1 MTQQPDVP
9 EAPEAKPIGEVTHYF
24 GKIGVMALDLSDTL
38 SVGETIH
45 IKGHTTDLIVTV
57 ESMQIEHESVPK
69 AGPGDSI
76 GIKVGE
82 KVRPGDKVYR
92 AE

>member
-1 MTQQPDVP
+1 MTEQPDATA
-9 EAPEAKPIGEVTHYF
+9 EKPIGEVTHYF
-24 GKIGVMALDLSDTL
+24 SKIGVMAVDLSDNLT
-38 SVGETIH
+38 VGETIH
-45 IKGHTTDLIVTV
+45 VKGHTTDVV
-57 ESMQIEHESVPK
+57 VSVDSMQIEHETVPK

-82 KVRPGDKVYR
+82 KVRPGDKVFR

>member
-1 MTQQPDVP
+1 MAEQPDATA
-9 EAPEAKPIGEVTHYF
+9 EKPIGEVTHYF
-24 GKIGVMALDLSDTL
+24 GKIGVMAVDLSDNLT
-38 SVGETIH
+38 VGETIH
-45 IKGHTTDLIVTV
+45 VKGHTTDVV
-57 ESMQIEHESVPK
+57 VSVDSMQIEHERVPK

-82 KVRPGDKVYR
+82 KVRPGDKVFR

>member
-1 MTQQPDVP
+1 MTQQPEVP
-9 EAPEAKPIGEVTHYF
+9 EQKPIGEVTHYF
-24 GKIGVMALDLSDTL
+24 GKIGVMAIDLSDDLT
-38 SVGETIH
+38 VGEGIH

-57 ESMQIEHESVPK
+57 DSMQIEHESVAK

-92 AE
+92 AQ

>member
-1 MTQQPDVP
+1 MTQQADVP
-9 EAPEAKPIGEVTHYF
+9 EQKPIGEVTHYF
-24 GKIGVMALDLSDTL
+24 GKIGVMAIDLSDDLT
-38 SVGETIH
+38 VGEAIH
-45 IKGHTTDLIVTV
+45 IKGHTTDLILTV
-57 ESMQIEHESVPK
+57 DSMQIEHQSVAK

-92 AE
+92 AQ

>member
-1 MTQQPDVP
+1 MTQQP
-9 EAPEAKPIGEVTHYF
+9 EAPEQQPIGEVTHYF
-24 GKIGVMALDLSDTL
+24 GKIGVMAVDLSDNL

-45 IKGHTTDLIVTV
+45 IKGHTTDLVLTV
-57 ESMQIEHESVPK
+57 GSMQIEHETVPN

-76 GIKVGE
+76 GVKVGE

>member
-1 MTQQPDVP
+1 MTEQPDATA
-9 EAPEAKPIGEVTHYF
+9 EKPIGEVTHYF
-24 GKIGVMALDLSDTL
+24 SKIGVMAVDLSDSLT
-38 SVGETIH
+38 VGETIH
-45 IKGHTTDLIVTV
+45 VKGHTTDVV
-57 ESMQIEHESVPK
+57 VSVDSMQIEHESVPK

-82 KVRPGDKVYR
+82 KVRPGDKVFR

>member
-1 MTQQPDVP
+1 MTEQPDATV
-9 EAPEAKPIGEVTHYF
+9 EKPIGEVTHYF
-24 GKIGVMALDLSDTL
+24 SKIGVMAVDLSDNLT
-38 SVGETIH
+38 VGETIH
-45 IKGHTTDLIVTV
+45 VKGHTTDVV
-57 ESMQIEHESVPK
+57 VSVDSMQVEHEAVPK

-82 KVRPGDKVYR
+82 KVRPGDKVFR